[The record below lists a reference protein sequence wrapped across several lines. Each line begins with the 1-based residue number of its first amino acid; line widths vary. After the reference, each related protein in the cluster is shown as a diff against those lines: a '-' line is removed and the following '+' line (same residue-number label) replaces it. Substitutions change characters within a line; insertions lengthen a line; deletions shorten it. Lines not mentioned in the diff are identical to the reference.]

1 MVKKILAVVVVVL
14 LVSSVSHAAN
24 IFDVIASSVKATTS
38 GVTKVVSN
46 ANPGK
51 IVSDTVETSA
61 EAGQKAGEATVGVA
75 TNTVGVVNQAAGG
88 K

>member
-1 MVKKILAVVVVVL
+1 MKILAVVIVVL
-14 LVSSVSHAAN
+14 LLTSVSYARG
-24 IFDVIASSVKATTS
+24 IVEELTSIVKATTS

-61 EAGQKAGEATVGVA
+61 EAGQKAGEAALGGA
-75 TNTVGVVNQAAGG
+75 TNTVGVVGG

>member
-1 MVKKILAVVVVVL
+1 MIRKIFAVVVLVL
-14 LVSSVSHAAN
+14 LVASASYAAS
-24 IFDVIASSVKATTS
+24 IFDVVASTVKATTS
-38 GVTKVVSN
+38 GVTKIVSN

-61 EAGQKAGEATVGVA
+61 EAGQKAGEATVGTA

>member
-1 MVKKILAVVVVVL
+1 MKKLKILIGVVVVL
-14 LVSSVSHAAN
+14 QIASAGYAEN
-24 IFDVIASSVKATTS
+24 IFDMVVSPVKATLKGLSKTI
-38 GVTKVVSN
+38 SN

-75 TNTVGVVNQAAGG
+75 TNTAGVISGG
-88 K
+88 N

>member
-1 MVKKILAVVVVVL
+1 MKILAVVVVVL
-14 LVSSVSHAAN
+14 LLASVSYARN
-24 IFDVIASSVKATTS
+24 LVDELTSVVTATTS

-61 EAGQKAGEATVGVA
+61 EAGQKAGEATVGTA
-75 TNTVGVVNQAAGG
+75 ANTVGVVSQATGN
-88 K
+88 